1 MMYSELLDLTD
12 GKATYEQFLD
22 IEAVYMAKENMTKKQ
37 AAALWKRRYAEKEVK
52 PLPKYLKAIKEE
64 IREFKRN
71 REWLDY
77 AIAQEEKK
85 YDKKL
90 AEYDRNNWINKWVI
104 ESLEKQRAEVA
115 YKKCEEFGNDAMI
128 HIIYKDGSECVATGA
143 EIVGGIITPKMQSI
157 AYANYSD
164 GWVEYDTLTG
174 ILVDSDT
181 DFFGDLSTDAGIEAR
196 ENYYNRIEIKFG
208 TEWGRKHS
216 CCA

>member
-1 MMYSELLDLTD
+1 MYSELLDLTD

-85 YDKKL
+85 YDEKL

>member
-1 MMYSELLDLTD
+1 MMYSELLNLTD

-22 IEAVYMAKENMTKKQ
+22 IEAVYMAKESMTKKQ
-37 AAALWKRRYAEKEVK
+37 AAALWKRRYAEKEAK

-71 REWLDY
+71 REWLNY
-77 AIAQEEKK
+77 AIEQEEKK
-85 YDKKL
+85 YDEKL
-90 AEYDRNNWINKWVI
+90 AEYDRNNWMDKWVI
-104 ESLEKQRAEVA
+104 ERLEKQRAEAA

-128 HIIYKDGSECVATGA
+128 HIIYKDGSECVVSGA
-143 EIVGGIITPKMQSI
+143 EIVGGIITPKMQNI

-174 ILVDSDT
+174 ILVDDNT

-196 ENYYNRIEIKFG
+196 ENYYSMIEIKFG
-208 TEWGRKHS
+208 TEWGRKHN

>member
-1 MMYSELLDLTD
+1 MMYSELLNLTG

-22 IEAVYMAKENMTKKQ
+22 IEAVYMAKESMTKKQ
-37 AAALWKRRYAEKEVK
+37 AATLWKRRYAEKEVK
-52 PLPKYLKAIKEE
+52 PLPKYLKEIKEE

-77 AIAQEEKK
+77 AISQEEKK
-85 YDKKL
+85 YDEKL

-115 YKKCEEFGNDAMI
+115 YKKCEEFGNDD
-128 HIIYKDGSECVATGA
+128 IIYKDGSECVATGA
-143 EIVGGIITPKMQSI
+143 EIVGGIITPKMQNI

-196 ENYYNRIEIKFG
+196 ENYYNRVEIKFG